1 MNKEKK
7 ICSISFYV
15 FEMKFPKRS
24 DNENVFS
31 INDISINKIDIDLS
45 CFHSSNKRK
54 IWFNEEQSNEIFDYD
69 YINKNRSIASSI
81 DDEKIEIIINQ
92 SNTLMIKEAK
102 SYLKIKVIFKS
113 QKNLQA

>member
-45 CFHSSNKRK
+45 CFHSSIKRK
-54 IWFNEEQSNEIFDYD
+54 IWFNEEQKHFS
-69 YINKNRSIASSI
+69 
-81 DDEKIEIIINQ
+81 
-92 SNTLMIKEAK
+92 TLMTVSCENARKMWDVRFVSK
-102 SYLKIKVIFKS
+102 KIFFFS
-113 QKNLQA
+113 LW